1 MEIISV
7 GDIRYEEH
15 SNGWNILY
23 GHKPSSILLPRT
35 AEEAASCLRNVI
47 RRKEKFRIRSGG
59 HDVNGY
65 SAADGV
71 VVIDLRH
78 LDSIDISDDSTQV
91 KVGPAVKFRKLYP
104 ALADRKLVVPAGICD
119 DVAVG
124 GHALGG
130 GNGYLHRFLGASC
143 DMVIDMKLIDCHGRL
158 IHANSKDNPDLFWAL
173 RGAGNANF
181 GMVIEY
187 TYRTTKVEKFSTF
200 ALTWKWDEYKKAFS
214 QWQNWAPFADTR
226 LTSTFTLYKD
236 EITAMGMFAGPK
248 DQLMSILPSFISKP
262 STGKNL
268 WVYEYDRYD
277 LALNELMSHYVQ
289 GDSSVA
295 HEHATFAA
303 AAAMCNLLD
312 DAALLDFEEVIRNSP
327 GTSSVVFFARG
338 GRICGVPSDFNAYR
352 YRSQSLEPMF
362 RTTWK
367 NEGDRE
373 GCLNWIIDS
382 YRRLKSNF
390 EGVYKNWTYSMVE
403 CGMYDWY
410 GDFIPRL
417 VGTKRNF
424 DPENIFSNPQSLPV
438 YVTQKHISDWDL
450 PKSVVDILARQG
462 SLE

>member
-1 MEIISV
+1 MEIIHL
-7 GDIRYEEH
+7 GDARYEEH
-15 SNGWNILY
+15 SNGWNTLY
-23 GHKPSSILLPRT
+23 GHKPTSILLPRT
-35 AEEAASCLRNVI
+35 AEEAASCLSDVI

-78 LDSIDISDDSTQV
+78 LDTVEISDDNTHV
-91 KVGPAVKFRKLYP
+91 KVGPAVKFKKLYP
-104 ALADRKLVVPAGICD
+104 ALADRKLVVPAGICN

-143 DMVIDMKLIDCHGRL
+143 DTVIGLKLIDCHGRL
-158 IHANSKDNPDLFWAL
+158 IHASSEENPDLFWAL

-200 ALTWKWDEYKKAFS
+200 AITWKWDEFNEIFS
-214 QWQNWAPFADTR
+214 SWQNWAPYTDTR

-248 DQLMSILPSFISKP
+248 EDLQSILPNFILKP
-262 STGKNL
+262 GSAEVL
-268 WVYEYDRYD
+268 SIDD
-277 LALNELMSHYVQ
+277 
-289 GDSSVA
+289 SVA

-303 AAAMCNLLD
+303 AAVMCDLLD
-312 DAALLDFEEVIRNSP
+312 DAALVDFEDIIRHSP
-327 GTSSVVFFARG
+327 GTSSIVFFARG

-367 NEGDRE
+367 DDYDRE
-373 GCLNWIIDS
+373 ACLNWITS
-382 YRRLKSNF
+382 AYRRLKSHF
-390 EGVYKNWTYSMVE
+390 QGVYKNWTYSKVE

-410 GDFIPRL
+410 GDDIPRL
-417 VGTKRNF
+417 VSVKRKF

-438 YVTQKHISDWDL
+438 YVTEQQINDWNL
-450 PKSVVDILARQG
+450 PKSVVDILDQQG
-462 SLE
+462 SLAETSQCHAIN